1 MTGCQVTFAMG
12 ACSIIIVLSTF
23 DAMSQIQ
30 MVVGMVS
37 DLDAIS
43 VPDASMAIIFVPG
56 LVFESFVTGEEPIIG
71 GQTVFV
77 QKANVRSK
85 PPF

>member
-1 MTGCQVTFAMG
+1 VTFAMG
-12 ACSIIIVLSTF
+12 ACRTMTAFSTF

-30 MVVGMVS
+30 IVVGMVS

-43 VPDASMAIIFVPG
+43 VPDVSMAMMFVPDF
-56 LVFESFVTGEEPIIG
+56 VAESFTTGDGPVVG

-77 QKANVRSK
+77 HKANVRSK
-85 PPF
+85 PPL